1 MYPDLSYVFHALF
14 GVGPDNWLSI
24 FKTFGFFLAIAFLAS
39 AFVFARELRRKGK
52 EGIFKPTQKEVQ
64 EGAPATPMEIAMN
77 GLAGLLLGG
86 KGMYAFQNFS
96 EFQADPAAVILSGKM
111 NWLFGILGALL
122 FGGLTWYDSW
132 RKRKEEPTTVIKN
145 IWPHDR
151 ISEITVWAAV
161 GGIVGAKV
169 FDLFDNWD
177 SFMQD
182 PMGALLSGGGL
193 AFYGG
198 LVVGF
203 VVVVLYI
210 RRHNIPFWP
219 AADAFA
225 PSIVAGYGVG
235 RMGCQ
240 FSGDG
245 DWGIVNAA
253 PKPGWFKLVTRLD
266 VGFQIST
273 PCSEHSTYRPH
284 TQCSH

>member
-39 AFVFARELRRKGK
+39 AFVFARELHRKGK
-52 EGIFKPTQKEVQ
+52 EGIFKPTQKEVL

-96 EFQADPAAVILSGKM
+96 EFQADPAAIILSGKM

-161 GGIVGAKV
+161 GGILGAKV

-193 AFYGG
+193 GVLRRSCSWFCGG
-198 LVVGF
+198 GAMV
-203 VVVVLYI
+203 Y
-210 RRHNIPFWP
+210 PP
-219 AADAFA
+219 A
-225 PSIVAGYGVG
+225 
-235 RMGCQ
+235 
-240 FSGDG
+240 
-245 DWGIVNAA
+245 
-253 PKPGWFKLVTRLD
+253 
-266 VGFQIST
+266 
-273 PCSEHSTYRPH
+273 
-284 TQCSH
+284 